1 MQSIIIHS
9 LVVPLANCTNHS
21 NYYIQDKEMG

>member
-9 LVVPLANCTNHS
+9 LVVPHANCTNH
-21 NYYIQDKEMG
+21 NYYIKDKEMG